1 MTAILPLRT
10 VLTAA
15 TAAAFLSTA
24 AWADTAEIKL
34 ATGAS
39 GDHIDIEIANLLAEE
54 LEKRAPG
61 KIKFQLFPG
70 GQLGSQKATMSG
82 LQQGTHIMSLQ
93 ASPMA
98 SIEPAYGVFEAPF
111 LFANREE
118 AKKAIAAVEGEIK
131 QRVLKKN
138 IVVVAIG
145 ELGFRQI
152 SNNVRPIVKPEDL
165 NGVKLRTPG
174 NPFRIETFKTFGA
187 NPTPMNFGEVYVA
200 LRQGVIDGQENP
212 LGSIWGGKFH
222 EVQKHISM
230 SNHIFTP
237 NSLVV
242 SKFHWDKWSEDVQQ
256 AVSEAGAHVMDWSF
270 QRGKERDDLLKS
282 KMADQ
287 VEYND
292 IDSAAFK
299 AAAAP
304 LYPKIQEKVGDELW
318 NRVMAALK

>member
-1 MTAILPLRT
+1 MKKHQWLLGGLF
-10 VLTAA
+10 VLSLAMAPSPT
-15 TAAAFLSTA
+15 
-24 AWADTAEIKL
+24 WADKVEIKF

-39 GDHIDIEIANLLAEE
+39 GDHIDIEIANRLAEE
-54 LEKRAPG
+54 IEKRAPG
-61 KIKFQLFPG
+61 KVDFKIFSG
-70 GQLGSQKATMSG
+70 GQLGSQKATMAG

-111 LFANREE
+111 MFANREE
-118 AKKAIAAVEGEIK
+118 AKRAIASVQDVIK
-131 QRVLKKN
+131 ERVLKKN

-152 SNNVRPIVKPEDL
+152 SNNVRPIRSPQDL
-165 NGVKLRTPG
+165 NGIKLRTPG

-222 EVQKHISM
+222 EVQKYIST

-242 SKFHWDKWSEDVQQ
+242 SKLHWDQWPAEVQK
-256 AVSEAGAHVMDWSF
+256 AVQEAGDLIMDWSF
-270 QRGKERDDLLKS
+270 IRGAERDDLLRV
-282 KMADQ
+282 KMAEQ
-287 VEYND
+287 VEFND

-304 LYPKIQEKVGDELW
+304 LYPKIQAKVGDELW
-318 NRVMAALK
+318 AKVQEALK